1 VTRELEAQYAALIAT
16 ADEQATIGELVA
28 QIREDKRLDNR
39 ERNALWTQATNR
51 HNELGRTS
59 FERGLAKE
67 VAAPAPVDN
76 PTSTGGELVVPIA
89 SPAQARAAWDAYVAM
104 AQALEDPA
112 DVVEIEGKRF
122 RRKSFWR
129 KVALAYGISVE
140 LVNQLRAVEGDPAG
154 VRTAFYVQVRAS
166 SKTGRHVDGVAS
178 CSSREPG
185 RTSALEHVLYA
196 TAYTR
201 AANRAIADLVAAGE
215 VSAEEVE

>member
-1 VTRELEAQYAALIAT
+1 MTRELEAQYAALIAT
-16 ADEQATIGELVA
+16 APDDPTIRELVR
-28 QIREDKRLDNR
+28 QIREDKRLDNA
-39 ERNALWTQATNR
+39 ERNRLWSQTSRR
-51 HNELGRTS
+51 HEDLPLEIRTS
-59 FERGLAKE
+59 HPVTNPEDQAIVRE
-67 VAAPAPVDN
+67 AAA
-76 PTSTGGELVVPIA
+76 EIQQLVVPIA

>member
-1 VTRELEAQYAALIAT
+1 MTRELEAQYAAQIAT
-16 ADEQATIGELVA
+16 SDEQETIGRLVA

-67 VAAPAPVDN
+67 VAAPASAQVDVE
-76 PTSTGGELVVPIA
+76 PSQELVVPIA

-112 DVVEIEGKRF
+112 DVVQIEGKRF
-122 RRKSFWR
+122 RKKSFWR
-129 KVALAYGISVE
+129 KIALAYGVDVE
-140 LVNQLRAVEGDPAG
+140 LREASQELKDDKLGPYWSSTVL
-154 VRTAFYVQVRAS
+154 VRATT
-166 SKTGRHVDGVAS
+166 KTGRRADGVAS
-178 CSSREPG
+178 CSNREPNK
-185 RTSALEHVLYA
+185 TSATAHVIYA